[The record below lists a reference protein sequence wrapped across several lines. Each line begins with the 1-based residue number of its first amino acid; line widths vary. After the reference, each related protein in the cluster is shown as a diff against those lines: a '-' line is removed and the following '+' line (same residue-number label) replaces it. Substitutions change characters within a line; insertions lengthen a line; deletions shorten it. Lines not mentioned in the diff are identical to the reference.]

1 MLLFKDLIA
10 VGIMELLLVAGVLMK
25 LVVSGDICCVKTS
38 QESLSSSF
46 QLKRSYIQ
54 VQENFTFC
62 F

>member
-10 VGIMELLLVAGVLMK
+10 VGIIELLLVAGVLMK
-25 LVVSGDICCVKTS
+25 WVVSEDICGVKTS

-46 QLKRSYIQ
+46 QLKISSLQ